1 MPNFGPN
8 PQYHPDMQDAP
19 ATEPTPDPAP
29 TDPAPAD
36 PVQDTVVLQPVEP
49 DPISL
54 TAEDGSL
61 DIVGFLHDLW
71 NLKLFKL
78 GSTEVNVSQIIIAL
92 IVLVVGAVL
101 AKVIANRVGQR
112 VLPRLK
118 VNRGA
123 ASALQAILYYTL
135 LAVVLLLSMQVA
147 GVPLTVFTLFGGIV
161 ALGVGFGS
169 QNIVSNFISGL
180 IILIERPL
188 SAGDLV
194 VVDGKMGTVQKVGA
208 RATHIEDYLGTTVIV
223 PNSFIL
229 ENRVSNLSLPTPVV
243 RSSVTVGVAYGSDVE
258 KVTDLLNQA
267 VGEHERVL
275 KQRQYAV
282 LFTDFADSALVF
294 EAHFWI
300 RPKNTLDKLTIESE
314 IRYTIDRLFREHEIS
329 IPFPQRDTNLKADK
343 PIEVRVRSD

>member
-1 MPNFGPN
+1 
-8 PQYHPDMQDAP
+8 MQDAP
-19 ATEPTPDPAP
+19 VIDPAAPDSDHSPDPAP
-29 TDPAPAD
+29 ETLILQPAD
-36 PVQDTVVLQPVEP
+36 P

-54 TAEDGSL
+54 TAPDGSV
-61 DIVGFLHDLW
+61 DVAGFLQDLW

-78 GSTEVNVSQIIIAL
+78 GSTEVDVSQIIIAL
-92 IVLVVGAVL
+92 IVLVVGALL

-135 LAVVLLLSMQVA
+135 LAIAVLLSMQVA

-180 IILIERPL
+180 IILIERPI
-188 SAGDLV
+188 SVGDLV
-194 VVDGKMGTVQKVGA
+194 VVSDRMGTVQRVGA

-223 PNSFIL
+223 PNSYIL
-229 ENRVSNLSLPTPVV
+229 ENKVSNLSLPTPVV
-243 RSSVTVGVAYGSDVE
+243 RSSVTVGVAYGSDVN
-258 KVTDLLNQA
+258 KVTELLELSVN
-267 VGEHERVL
+267 EHERVI
-275 KQRQYAV
+275 KQRQSAV
-282 LFTDFADSALVF
+282 LFSDFADSALVF

-300 RPKNTLDKLTIESE
+300 KPKNTLDKLTIESE
-314 IRYTIDRLFREHEIS
+314 IRYTIDRLFREHDIS

-343 PIEVRVRSD
+343 PIEVRVRND

>member
-1 MPNFGPN
+1 
-8 PQYHPDMQDAP
+8 MQDTSATQTAP
-19 ATEPTPDPAP
+19 
-29 TDPAPAD
+29 DPAPAD
-36 PVQDTVVLQPVEP
+36 PAAETPPETVVIQPVEAE
-49 DPISL
+49 PISL
-54 TAEDGSL
+54 TADDGSV
-61 DIVGFLHDLW
+61 DIPGFLHDLW

-78 GSTEVNVSQIIIAL
+78 GSTEVDVSQIIIAL
-92 IVLVVGAVL
+92 VVLVVGALL

-112 VLPRLK
+112 VLPRMK

-135 LAVVLLLSMQVA
+135 LAIAVLLSMQVA

-180 IILIERPL
+180 IILIERPI
-188 SAGDLV
+188 SVGDLV
-194 VVDGKMGTVQKVGA
+194 VVSDRMGTVQRVGA

-223 PNSFIL
+223 PNSYIL
-229 ENRVSNLSLPTPVV
+229 ENKVSNLSLPTPVV
-243 RSSVTVGVAYGSDVE
+243 RSSVTVGVAYGSDVK
-258 KVTDLLNQA
+258 KVTELLELSVN
-267 VGEHERVL
+267 EHERVI
-275 KQRQYAV
+275 KQRQSAV

-300 RPKNTLDKLTIESE
+300 QPKNTLDKLTIESE
-314 IRYTIDRLFREHEIS
+314 IRYCIDAHFRENSIA

-343 PIEVRVRSD
+343 PIEVRVRND

>member
-1 MPNFGPN
+1 
-8 PQYHPDMQDAP
+8 MQDSPSLQPDAQISVTEAP
-19 ATEPTPDPAP
+19 APGPDAAP
-29 TDPAPAD
+29 DGD
-36 PVQDTVVLQPVEP
+36 LPVIQAVDNGSL
-49 DPISL
+49 SL
-54 TAEDGSL
+54 TNPDGSL
-61 DIVGFLHDLW
+61 DITGFLHDLW

-78 GSTEVNVSQIIIAL
+78 GSTEVDVSQIVIAL

-101 AKVIANRVGQR
+101 ARIVSARVGQK
-112 VLPRLK
+112 VLPRFK
-118 VNRGA
+118 INRGA

-135 LAVVLLLSMQVA
+135 LAVVVLLSMQVA

-180 IILIERPL
+180 IILIERPI

-194 VVDGKMGTVQKVGA
+194 VVDDKMGTVQRVGA

-229 ENRVSNLSLPTPVV
+229 ENRVANLSLPTPVV
-243 RSSVTVGVAYGSDVE
+243 RSSVTIGVAYGSDVA

-267 VGEHERVL
+267 VGEHSRVL
-275 KQRQYAV
+275 KQRQHAV
-282 LFTDFADSALVF
+282 LFSDFADSALVF

-300 RPKNTLDKLTIESE
+300 EPKNTLDKLTIESE
-314 IRYTIDRLFREHEIS
+314 IRYTIDELFREHGIS
-329 IPFPQRDTNLKADK
+329 IPFPQRDTNLKAER
-343 PIEVRVRSD
+343 PIEIRLRND